1 MASTYF
7 VSRHPG
13 AIAWA
18 CRQGIPTYL
27 VMPHLD
33 WTLIKPGDTVI
44 GILPIHLAARVCAV
58 GAHYLHL
65 TLNLP
70 AELRGQELSADHLE
84 ALGASLQAF
93 EVTPIH
99 HTNPKGLLQP

>member
-1 MASTYF
+1 MDIDHT
-7 VSRHPG
+7 
-13 AIAWA
+13 
-18 CRQGIPTYL
+18 L
-27 VMPHLD
+27 PHLD
-33 WTLIKPGDTVI
+33 WTLVQRGDTVV
-44 GILPIHLAARVCAV
+44 GTLPIHLAARVCEA
-58 GAHYLHL
+58 GARYFHL

-99 HTNPKGLLQP
+99 HPNPKGLLQP